1 MKALEGEVI
10 LNKDR
15 VRFSPAKRNLL
26 TKDYK
31 IMAISTICN
40 LHSYNSQTTI
50 TLNLNDPKT
59 LLAPHMNLQELK
71 KYDKY
76 EKEAVAKNRNDIIKE

>member
-1 MKALEGEVI
+1 MSVSMNSSKMRKKVGSVMKALEGEVI

-59 LLAPHMNLQELK
+59 LLAPHMNL
-71 KYDKY
+71 
-76 EKEAVAKNRNDIIKE
+76 